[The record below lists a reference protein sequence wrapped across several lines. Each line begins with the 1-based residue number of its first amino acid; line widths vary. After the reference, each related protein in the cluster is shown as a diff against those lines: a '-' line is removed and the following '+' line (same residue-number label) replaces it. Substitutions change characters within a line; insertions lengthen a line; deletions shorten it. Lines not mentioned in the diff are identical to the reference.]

1 MRDIFRTSQAR
12 FITVFSLVFVVLLV
26 MTLAVIHFFVT
37 PDLKRTE
44 GMVVGF
50 DVGKISTRITE
61 QLRQVEAQQR
71 SITQTVALMDSA
83 AIDVLL
89 PGLVDQ
95 YSDPNVFGGGI
106 WPLPKKRDPE
116 RDKFSTF
123 FARDA
128 SNRLVVNTHWNSPES
143 LKYFEQSWYLGGLK
157 SDRKSVV

>member
-1 MRDIFRTSQAR
+1 MCHQKGNIVRDHIPYQPSPFYHPVQSCFCGVAGHDTGR
-12 FITVFSLVFVVLLV
+12 
-26 MTLAVIHFFVT
+26 HPFFVT

-50 DVGKISTRITE
+50 DVSKISTRITE

-123 FARDA
+123 
-128 SNRLVVNTHWNSPES
+128 SPATPPT
-143 LKYFEQSWYLGGLK
+143 SWSSTPTGTRR
-157 SDRKSVV
+157 SR